1 MIGSQIATQFHV
13 EIAILSKN
21 ADFGIGLPTNFED
34 APLAH
39 F

>member
-1 MIGSQIATQFHV
+1 MLGSQIATQFHV
-13 EIAILSKN
+13 EIAIVSKN
-21 ADFGIGLPTNFED
+21 VDFATGLPTNFED